1 MSFESKDSRK
11 NLTKSLKSMM
21 MKMMIVEKL
30 LWRDIGMWKMMTEVM
45 YYIVL
50 KAMFCYDDRRSVLYS
65 VESNAC
71 FY

>member
-1 MSFESKDSRK
+1 
-11 NLTKSLKSMM
+11 
-21 MKMMIVEKL
+21 
-30 LWRDIGMWKMMTEVM
+30 MWKMMTEVM

-71 FY
+71 FYCTALKLC